1 MNLWTL
7 SLKKMLK
14 LQTWSLSLL
23 LSFWACQAQKSNTN
37 QSENQKAVDCTYSIK
52 EGIAGR
58 VLWRE
63 GNWMPAPDAP
73 ERNASGIAREIYVY
87 ELTTDAQTEK
97 EEPFYTAIHSRLI
110 AKTRSDANG
119 CFEVALPPGRY
130 SLFVK
135 EADGWFANRF
145 DGEGHIQPVEVKA
158 GEVSKLELVVDYK
171 AAY

>member
-1 MNLWTL
+1 MNLL
-7 SLKKMLK
+7 ILFSKKALRLK
-14 LQTWSLSLL
+14 SLSLCLL
-23 LSFWACQAQKSNTN
+23 LSLWACQAQKNTT
-37 QSENQKAVDCTYSIK
+37 QAENEESMGCRFSIK
-52 EGIAGR
+52 EGIAGQ

-63 GNWMPAPDAP
+63 GNWMPAPNAP
-73 ERNASGIAREIYVY
+73 ERKAQGIEREVYVY

-97 EEPFYTAIHSRLI
+97 NGSFYTAIHSKPV

-119 CFEVALPPGRY
+119 CFEIALPPGRY

-135 EADGWFANRF
+135 EKEGWFANRF

-158 GEVSKLELVVDYK
+158 GELSRVDLVVDYK